1 MSVKTAG
8 IRELKANLVRY
19 LRETQSGSTILVTEH
34 HLPVV
39 ALEPDGVVIALED
52 RIDALRDVG
61 VLEWNGQKIDVSTF
75 RPVPKLREDVL
86 AADLLLEDRD

>member
-19 LRETQSGSTILVTEH
+19 LRETQSGSTILVTKH

-39 ALEPDGVVIALED
+39 ALEPERA
-52 RIDALRDVG
+52 
-61 VLEWNGQKIDVSTF
+61 
-75 RPVPKLREDVL
+75 P
-86 AADLLLEDRD
+86 